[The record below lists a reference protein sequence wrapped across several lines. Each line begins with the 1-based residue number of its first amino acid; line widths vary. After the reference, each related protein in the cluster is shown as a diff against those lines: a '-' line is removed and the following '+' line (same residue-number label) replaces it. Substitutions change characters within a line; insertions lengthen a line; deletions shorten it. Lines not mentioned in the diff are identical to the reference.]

1 MYFTGRADVVEERVA
16 VVTLVVLAAVLRVAI
31 DAEGKLADEV
41 RPYFG
46 EGLVEPPG
54 GGRKRDGAGK

>member
-1 MYFTGRADVVEERVA
+1 MYFTGRADVVEEGVA

-41 RPYFG
+41 
-46 EGLVEPPG
+46 
-54 GGRKRDGAGK
+54 